1 MRATTC
7 FICGWRQSS
16 GLSGV
21 LDANE
26 SHCIYLFY
34 LFRCSLE
41 QYFMLSLFL
50 LYYAICDQYQQMEL
64 KFLTMNDEGKQSIL
78 LAG

>member
-1 MRATTC
+1 
-7 FICGWRQSS
+7 
-16 GLSGV
+16 
-21 LDANE
+21 
-26 SHCIYLFY
+26 
-34 LFRCSLE
+34 
-41 QYFMLSLFL
+41 MLSLFL